1 MLINTLRTN
10 FQKNTK
16 PRLCLSSV
24 IKSSSTNASTIE
36 FNCGTSQVFIMSH
49 SKGQDKNE
57 CITKIFCKDAH
68 GAIILYDSTKENGI
82 DEWVFFFKE
91 YSTIKWKNSL
101 DSNSTFFD
109 GSSLPIMLIENKIDL
124 IDNYIEDKNEE
135 FVVKYNYIT
144 KFGVSAKTGINVN
157 SSLEYL
163 ILCIIDKLSKISESS
178 LESRNNN
185 NINLETSK
193 LKQTPEKSK
202 CC

>member
-1 MLINTLRTN
+1 
-10 FQKNTK
+10 
-16 PRLCLSSV
+16 
-24 IKSSSTNASTIE
+24 
-36 FNCGTSQVFIMSH
+36 
-49 SKGQDKNE
+49 
-57 CITKIFCKDAH
+57 
-68 GAIILYDSTKENGI
+68 
-82 DEWVFFFKE
+82 
-91 YSTIKWKNSL
+91 
-101 DSNSTFFD
+101 
-109 GSSLPIMLIENKIDL
+109 MLIENKIDL